1 MFISARTKNFVYFSK
16 RTFSCMLPFQNTPH
30 QIIYFVLHFIKI
42 GLSIGRA
49 RSILD
54 PTGTRPAGV
63 RWRGRR
69 IQNQLPKKSIES
81 VSGEVR
87 VGLAESVARTKNSI
101 KIYKKKL
108 KKKKKKSIAKIWK
121 ILPETGKICRN
132 LHFSLKMAWIFPN
145 LAKSYQI

>member
-63 RWRGRR
+63 GWRGRR
-69 IQNQLPKKSIES
+69 IQNQLPKKSIKS

-101 KIYKKKL
+101 KIYKKI
-108 KKKKKKSIAKIWK
+108 KKKKKH
-121 ILPETGKICRN
+121 RQN
-132 LHFSLKMAWIFPN
+132 LEN
-145 LAKSYQI
+145 LARNWKNLPKSAFFTKNGVDFSKSG

>member
-1 MFISARTKNFVYFSK
+1 MFISTRTKNFVYFSI

-63 RWRGRR
+63 GWRGRR

-101 KIYKKKL
+101 KIYKKI
-108 KKKKKKSIAKIWK
+108 KKKKKSIAKIWK

>member
-1 MFISARTKNFVYFSK
+1 MFISASTKNFVYFSI

-30 QIIYFVLHFIKI
+30 QIIYFALHFIKI

-49 RSILD
+49 GSILD
-54 PTGTRPAGV
+54 PTGTRLAGIG
-63 RWRGRR
+63 WRGRR

-87 VGLAESVARTKNSI
+87 VGRAESVARTKNSI
-101 KIYKKKL
+101 KIY
-108 KKKKKKSIAKIWK
+108 KKKKKSIAKIWK